1 MEELYTLQNR
11 GYCLGFYDGHLTNI
25 SQNYEY
31 TRTLGDWLFAGSIV
45 EWDGDDA
52 IFEIRNYIDSNE
64 EFEFLVPGSLD
75 VIKLKMSDF
84 EELFPELTLETDD
97 IIMELAI
104 KKDYSQIR
112 DLDKRKEEF
121 IKDLHDFID
130 EFSQTPESRE
140 FMAFFD

>member
-1 MEELYTLQNR
+1 
-11 GYCLGFYDGHLTNI
+11 
-25 SQNYEY
+25 
-31 TRTLGDWLFAGSIV
+31 
-45 EWDGDDA
+45 
-52 IFEIRNYIDSNE
+52 
-64 EFEFLVPGSLD
+64 
-75 VIKLKMSDF
+75 MSDF

-97 IIMELAI
+97 ILMELAI

-140 FMAFFD
+140 FMAYFD

>member
-1 MEELYTLQNR
+1 
-11 GYCLGFYDGHLTNI
+11 
-25 SQNYEY
+25 
-31 TRTLGDWLFAGSIV
+31 
-45 EWDGDDA
+45 
-52 IFEIRNYIDSNE
+52 
-64 EFEFLVPGSLD
+64 
-75 VIKLKMSDF
+75 MSDF

-104 KKDYSQIR
+104 KKDYSHIR

-140 FMAFFD
+140 FMAYFD

>member
-1 MEELYTLQNR
+1 
-11 GYCLGFYDGHLTNI
+11 
-25 SQNYEY
+25 
-31 TRTLGDWLFAGSIV
+31 
-45 EWDGDDA
+45 
-52 IFEIRNYIDSNE
+52 
-64 EFEFLVPGSLD
+64 
-75 VIKLKMSDF
+75 MSDF

-140 FMAFFD
+140 FITYFD

>member
-1 MEELYTLQNR
+1 
-11 GYCLGFYDGHLTNI
+11 
-25 SQNYEY
+25 
-31 TRTLGDWLFAGSIV
+31 
-45 EWDGDDA
+45 
-52 IFEIRNYIDSNE
+52 
-64 EFEFLVPGSLD
+64 
-75 VIKLKMSDF
+75 MSDF
-84 EELFPELTLETDD
+84 EELFPELTLETED

-140 FMAFFD
+140 FMAYFD

>member
-1 MEELYTLQNR
+1 
-11 GYCLGFYDGHLTNI
+11 
-25 SQNYEY
+25 
-31 TRTLGDWLFAGSIV
+31 
-45 EWDGDDA
+45 
-52 IFEIRNYIDSNE
+52 
-64 EFEFLVPGSLD
+64 
-75 VIKLKMSDF
+75 MSDF

-97 IIMELAI
+97 ILMELAI

>member
-1 MEELYTLQNR
+1 
-11 GYCLGFYDGHLTNI
+11 
-25 SQNYEY
+25 
-31 TRTLGDWLFAGSIV
+31 
-45 EWDGDDA
+45 
-52 IFEIRNYIDSNE
+52 
-64 EFEFLVPGSLD
+64 
-75 VIKLKMSDF
+75 MSDF

-140 FMAFFD
+140 FMAYFD